1 MDIEILLNFN
11 YEHLKNYLLNSSIDE
26 RKKVL
31 SDDRIK
37 NKLINSDYKYDFV
50 FLSQEDSDI
59 LVYLLNGNG
68 IEILK
73 NNSNYD
79 IFLNSILTSG
89 KKYVDKLF
97 DNKDFT
103 NLVLEN
109 INNSKVKFYY
119 LNSSIANQ
127 LYNNVNNENKIVHDT
142 ESDNAFQSALRRG
155 FYRRIA
161 GIRRPYDGFRADYGC
176 RRMRFLRRFRRTGSQ
191 TAVGNRRA
199 TRFAG
204 GHGVVRYRSG
214 CGVLHAVRI
223 LPECGR

>member
-11 YEHLKNYLLNSSIDE
+11 YEHLKNYLLNSSVDE

-97 DNKDFT
+97 DNKEFT

-127 LYNNVNNENKIVHDT
+127 LYNKVNDENKINLLGHVNNDAQIYIIKHNEIT
-142 ESDNAFQSALRRG
+142 KENFWESLSLLNGKAAQLLINKTNYSL
-155 FYRRIA
+155 
-161 GIRRPYDGFRADYGC
+161 
-176 RRMRFLRRFRRTGSQ
+176 S
-191 TAVGNRRA
+191 
-199 TRFAG
+199 FANLSI
-204 GHGVVRYRSG
+204 VD
-214 CGVLHAVRI
+214 L
-223 LPECGR
+223 